1 MIHATAVVALRAI
14 NSFVWLM
21 RARTSFKLW
30 CHAQAPKTAVDRPKA
45 KHDEEADGLENIPK
59 ECVLNRSHDRK
70 YEQTT
75 QPEQR
80 RRHDDDTLASQH
92 RASVRLKHSVSCSRP
107 VHSKGAGW
115 PPRGRLWAL
124 LAPRRHAQW
133 LRLVVAPK

>member
-1 MIHATAVVALRAI
+1 MIHAGAVVALRAI

-80 RRHDDDTLASQH
+80 RRHDDDTLLILASQD
-92 RASVRLKHSVSCSRP
+92 RANTPFLALDRSVL
-107 VHSKGAGW
+107 GALW
-115 PPRGRLWAL
+115 PYGLAL
-124 LAPRRHAQW
+124 SL
-133 LRLVVAPK
+133 